1 MAAYFVVQSFSTL
14 KGKLQPDLPIQ
25 AQNTNHARRV
35 AARLAEKK
43 PMVIAFTREGDL
55 TTGDFGDPKLIFSHG
70 EDLPE
75 ELRDMEK
82 I

>member
-1 MAAYFVVQSFSTL
+1 MAAYFVVQSFSTF
-14 KGKLQPDLPIQ
+14 KGQLRPDLPIQ
-25 AQNTNHARRV
+25 AQNTNHAKRV
-35 AARLAEKK
+35 ASRLAEKK
-43 PMVIAFTREGDL
+43 PMVIAFSREGDP

-82 I
+82 V